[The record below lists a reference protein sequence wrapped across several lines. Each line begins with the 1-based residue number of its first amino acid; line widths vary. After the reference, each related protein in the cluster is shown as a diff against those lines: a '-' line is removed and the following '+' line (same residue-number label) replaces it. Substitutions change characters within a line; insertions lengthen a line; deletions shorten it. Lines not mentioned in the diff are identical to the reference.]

1 MVRTIKI
8 GDKSY
13 DLKSSAYTM
22 FAYKDITGADLL
34 KDIKILDEK
43 KKEIDKIKDKMQWL
57 EEIMPLMEK
66 TLKLAHIMIKEQ
78 DPKFKE
84 FDEWIKEIDG
94 LLDNTSWILDVLE
107 VGISPF
113 FRGIQSA
120 PKQQ

>member
-8 GDKSY
+8 GDKTY

-22 FAYKDITGADLL
+22 FAYKDITGSDLL
-34 KDIKILDEK
+34 KDIKTLNEK

-78 DPKFKE
+78 DPKFK
-84 FDEWIKEIDG
+84 DD
-94 LLDNTSWILDVLE
+94 TTWILDVLE

-120 PKQQ
+120 PKQR